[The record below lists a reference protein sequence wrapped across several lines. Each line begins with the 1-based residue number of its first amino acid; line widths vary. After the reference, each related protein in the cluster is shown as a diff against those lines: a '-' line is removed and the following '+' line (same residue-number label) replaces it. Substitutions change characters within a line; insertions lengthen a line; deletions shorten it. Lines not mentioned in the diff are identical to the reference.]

1 MKVNEVIFAARSA
14 LERLQERDA
23 KERPLFSSKL
33 DWTRKESEHIDENEM
48 RDNQLLR
55 LRPST
60 RPPGL
65 ALTVIFASRW
75 FRLSN

>member
-23 KERPLFSSKL
+23 KERTLFSSKL

-60 RPPGL
+60 RPSGL